1 MSTMILQPAIEQYG
15 APYVDA
21 AGKHPILIR
30 LIDEPKNRRE
40 PSILVV
46 LILPVTLAVVSKIP
60 ADKSLVCYYR
70 NQSFEVVVPIDY
82 PERAKAKGV
91 EVVLSAVL
99 SNMKEAV
106 AVMEYTSLW
115 NSTDFQ
121 RDV

>member
-1 MSTMILQPAIEQYG
+1 MILQPAIEQYG
-15 APYVDA
+15 APSVDA
-21 AGKHPILIR
+21 AGKHLISVR
-30 LIDEPKNRRE
+30 LIDELKNRLE

-46 LILPVTLAVVSKIP
+46 LILPVTLAVVSKTP
-60 ADKSLVCYYR
+60 ADKSLVRYYR
-70 NQSFEVVVPIDY
+70 NQRFEVVVLADY

-91 EVVLSAVL
+91 EVVLLAVL